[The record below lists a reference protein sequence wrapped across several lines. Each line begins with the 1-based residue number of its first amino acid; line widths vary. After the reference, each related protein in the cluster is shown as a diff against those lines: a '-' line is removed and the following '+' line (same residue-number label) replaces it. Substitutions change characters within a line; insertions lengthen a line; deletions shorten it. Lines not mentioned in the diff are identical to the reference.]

1 MVTARFTARVTP
13 LQDSRAR
20 RISAQFRRRAGGRP
34 SLRSFRRKNVPCLVF
49 GLAPIFLAARVQVVS
64 IAGRL
69 NLPAL
74 YPWRDFVDA
83 GGLMSFG
90 PNLPDMYRHLARLVV
105 RVLKDE
111 SPAACRSNRRNAS
124 S

>member
-1 MVTARFTARVTP
+1 
-13 LQDSRAR
+13 
-20 RISAQFRRRAGGRP
+20 
-34 SLRSFRRKNVPCLVF
+34 VF
-49 GLAPIFLAARVQVVS
+49 GQSSIFLAARAQVVS
-64 IAGRL
+64 TAGRL